1 MDIARIPIK
10 HVQRIPSE
18 FPWSGKRRSRSC
30 DCYRLN
36 GAATLGSRWW
46 RDGYV
51 CKQRNL
57 CKRGNN
63 PQRYTWKTTSPR
75 QTTVEKWRGL
85 DKITRRERRIR
96 NRIEKFGIKAC
107 MILVLNIIGKVS
119 KKLDRFCVYSTFL
132 RVRRMKWMKWN
143 IGMIGLILRSNLVL
157 RMEGNYTFF
166 INANFFIF
174 QFPIERGIGYSC
186 GSSLCFRILFITS
199 ISVKHQV

>member
-1 MDIARIPIK
+1 MEWQKALAFLRLL
-10 HVQRIPSE
+10 S
-18 FPWSGKRRSRSC
+18 FKRGG
-30 DCYRLN
+30 D
-36 GAATLGSRWW
+36 AWFQMV
-46 RDGYV
+46 DGYV

-96 NRIEKFGIKAC
+96 NRIERFGIKAY

-157 RMEGNYTFF
+157 MEGNYTFLLMRIF
-166 INANFFIF
+166 LYFNF
-174 QFPIERGIGYSC
+174 QLKEE
-186 GSSLCFRILFITS
+186 
-199 ISVKHQV
+199 